1 MPRYVGIV
9 ALRDHA
15 AFDPFGWSVA
25 CEGRKA
31 PQVRED
37 VRRMVEWASQTWA
50 MYFPADRGY
59 EVVVESPAGPSNGV
73 QLAVRRGDF
82 RAQVAVESIL
92 DPGRRSP
99 GSLAVRMFGRAVSG
113 ALAEADRAGIKML
126 QRCRVLGVGVGLAAF
141 VALCWMNIG
150 VRNPAYF
157 LGGLLLVVAGL
168 MSTMMFGTL
177 GGWLGDRLGE
187 RRTARARA
195 VIGADAQ
202 LQDDLRRWRA
212 LVRQLAAQ
220 RASVAGQLGAS
231 TPFRALPP
239 GRTHAP
245 AVRSRSA
252 IDVARLSCST

>member
-1 MPRYVGIV
+1 
-9 ALRDHA
+9 
-15 AFDPFGWSVA
+15 
-25 CEGRKA
+25 
-31 PQVRED
+31 
-37 VRRMVEWASQTWA
+37 
-50 MYFPADRGY
+50 
-59 EVVVESPAGPSNGV
+59 
-73 QLAVRRGDF
+73 
-82 RAQVAVESIL
+82 
-92 DPGRRSP
+92 
-99 GSLAVRMFGRAVSG
+99 
-113 ALAEADRAGIKML
+113 
-126 QRCRVLGVGVGLAAF
+126 
-141 VALCWMNIG
+141 MNIG

-195 VIGADAQ
+195 VIGGDAQ

-252 IDVARLSCST
+252 IDAARLSCST